1 MLKNESLINPL
12 EERISNYVLYSNIVF
27 SDLPQSHSRDS
38 LIYIAL
44 QAQSALFSVYKL
56 YLRDAPSEM
65 QLHLG

>member
-38 LIYIAL
+38 LIYIAR